1 MKIGNE
7 MNLENLKEK
16 FANVS
21 KGEYITGVK
30 FDGTHE
36 VEIYKN
42 SIQEKN
48 GTTFFIGKE
57 GLEKSLYILHGSGE
71 KLPDKFNGEV
81 IPISNDKN
89 LKLKKCGFNHQNS
102 LSLQELFPFAKPMPL
117 GLTNSFGFGDRL
129 GLANA
134 GHIRAL
140 KGYEFGPIFA
150 QQSIR
155 ELTRTQRTAEDVL
168 DAAVWAVFQEGFTSG
183 FGADADH
190 LKTKEDIDRLV
201 AAGFPT
207 FTFDPGEYVNN
218 DADILSEAD
227 LKKKALEIPWGK
239 LNDNLPDLIAR
250 YENKNFEIGK
260 DFVIQPSLIDV
271 LKAAVK
277 YNGAVLHI
285 SSLYNHLAS
294 KLPKGKFE
302 VEVSVDETDS
312 VTTPFEHF
320 YIASE
325 LMRLNVD
332 FVSLAPRF
340 IGDFEKGIDYKGDL
354 NLFKNEYEKHARIA
368 KHFGSYKISL
378 HSGSDKFSAYKVIGS
393 LNIGFTHVKTA
404 GTSYLEALKVV
415 AIKEPE
421 LFRGILDFAASLYDV
436 EKKSYHVSADM
447 KRIKS
452 GKDYKDEEL
461 EGLFNSNDAR
471 QALHVT
477 YGRVLTEK
485 DGSGKYLFRDKIYK
499 CLIENEDLHYE
510 ILIKHF
516 RRHMDPFKLS

>member
-1 MKIGNE
+1 
-7 MNLENLKEK
+7 MNFEDIKKKYN
-16 FANVS
+16 NVS
-21 KGEYITGVK
+21 KGEYISAVK
-30 FDGTHE
+30 FDNSHE
-36 VEIYKN
+36 VDIYKN
-42 SIQEKN
+42 SVIVKD
-48 GTTFFIGKE
+48 GATFFIGRE
-57 GLEKSLYILHGSGE
+57 GMEKYLYILSDSNSSQKNKLSGE
-71 KLPDKFNGEV
+71 VNKLSGED
-81 IPISNDKN
+81 SLT
-89 LKLKKCGFNHQNS
+89 LKRCSFNHQNS
-102 LSLQELFPFAKPMPL
+102 LDLQELFPFTKPVPL

-134 GHIRAL
+134 GHIRSL
-140 KGYEFGPIFA
+140 KGYEFKPIFA

-218 DADILSEAD
+218 DADILSETD
-227 LKKKALEIPWGK
+227 LKKKVEEIPWKK
-239 LNDNLPDLIAR
+239 LNDNLSSLISR
-250 YENKNFEIGK
+250 YEGKEFEIGSG
-260 DFVIQPSLIDV
+260 FIIQPSQLDI
-271 LKAAVK
+271 LRAAIK

-285 SSLYNHLAS
+285 SNLYNHLALN
-294 KLPKGKFE
+294 LPKEKFE

-320 YIASE
+320 FIATE
-325 LMRLNVD
+325 LMRLNVE

-354 NLFKNEYEKHARIA
+354 NLFKNEYEKHAKIA
-368 KHFGSYKISL
+368 KYFGSYKISL

-404 GTSYLEALKVV
+404 GTSYLEALRVV
-415 AIKEPE
+415 AIKEPG
-421 LFRGILDFAASLYDV
+421 LFRSILDFSASLYDI

-447 KRIKS
+447 KRIKP
-452 GKDYKDEEL
+452 GREYKDNEL
-461 EGLFNSNDAR
+461 EGLFSSNDVR

-485 DGSGKYLFRDKIYK
+485 DNSGKYLFREKIYK
-499 CLIENEDLHYE
+499 CLIENEELHYE
-510 ILIKHF
+510 ILIRHF
-516 RRHMDPFKLS
+516 KRHMDPFKLN

>member
-1 MKIGNE
+1 
-7 MNLENLKEK
+7 MNYENLMKK
-16 FANVS
+16 FSSVS
-21 KGEYITGVK
+21 KNDYLFSVK
-30 FDGTHE
+30 FVDNYE
-36 VEIYKN
+36 IEIYKN
-42 SIQEKN
+42 SVQKIE
-48 GTTFFIGKE
+48 GSTFFIGRE
-57 GLEKSLYILHGSGE
+57 GMEKFLYIISNSNE
-71 KLPDKFNGEV
+71 KLLNKFNGEV
-81 IPISNDKN
+81 INISKEN
-89 LKLKKCGFNHQNS
+89 LVLKKCGLNHQNS
-102 LSLQELFPFAKPMPL
+102 LSLQEIFLFTKPVPL
-117 GLTNSFGFGDRL
+117 GLKNSFGFGDRL

-134 GHIRAL
+134 GHIRSL
-140 KGYEFGPIFA
+140 NGYNFKPIFA

-168 DAAVWAVFQEGFTSG
+168 DAAVWAVFQEGFQSG

-218 DADILSEAD
+218 DADILSEED
-227 LKKKALEIPWGK
+227 LKKNAQEINWIK
-239 LNDNLPDLIAR
+239 LNDTLSALILR
-250 YENKNFEIGK
+250 YENKKFEFGK
-260 DFVIQPSLIDV
+260 DFFIQPSSIEV

-277 YNGAVLHI
+277 YSGAILHI
-285 SSLYNHLAS
+285 KNLFDHLAS
-294 KLPKGKFE
+294 KLQKGKFE

-320 YIASE
+320 FIASE
-325 LMRLNVD
+325 LIRLKVE

-354 NLFKNEYEKHARIA
+354 NLFKNEYEKHAKIA
-368 KHFGSYKISL
+368 KHFRTYKISL

-404 GTSYLEALKVV
+404 GTSYLEALKVI
-415 AIKEPE
+415 AIKDPT
-421 LFRGILDFAASLYDV
+421 LFRNILDFSVGLYDI

-447 KRIKS
+447 KKIKPGAS
-452 GKDYKDEEL
+452 YNDEEL
-461 EGLFNSNDAR
+461 EGLFTSNDVR

-485 DGSGKYLFRDKIYK
+485 NSSGQFLFREKIYK

-510 ILIKHF
+510 VLIKHF
-516 RRHMDPFKLS
+516 KRHMEPFKLS

>member
-1 MKIGNE
+1 MEFEELKKKYKTESKDDYISAVQFDNE
-7 MNLENLKEK
+7 HVVDVYNNSVIAKEG
-16 FANVS
+16 AV
-21 KGEYITGVK
+21 
-30 FDGTHE
+30 
-36 VEIYKN
+36 
-42 SIQEKN
+42 
-48 GTTFFIGKE
+48 FFIGKE
-57 GLEKSLYILHGSGE
+57 GLEKSLYILSNANN
-71 KLPDKFNGEV
+71 KLQNKFNGKADKLSGDKDV
-81 IPISNDKN
+81 I
-89 LKLKKCGFNHQNS
+89 LKKCSFNHQNS
-102 LSLQELFPFAKPMPL
+102 LILQEVFPFTKPVPL

-134 GHIRAL
+134 GHLRAL
-140 KGYEFGPIFA
+140 KGYDFKPIFA

-155 ELTRTQRTAEDVL
+155 ELTRTQRTADDVL
-168 DAAVWAVFQEGFTSG
+168 DAAVWAVFQEGYQGG

-190 LKTKEDIDRLV
+190 LKTNEDIDRLT
-201 AAGFPT
+201 AAGFTT

-227 LKKKALEIPWGK
+227 LKKKAQDIPWEK
-239 LNDNLPDLIAR
+239 LKDSLSSLISR
-250 YENKNFEIGK
+250 YESKKFEIGK
-260 DFVIQPSLIDV
+260 DFTIQPSLIDI
-271 LKAAVK
+271 LRAVIK

-285 SSLYNHLAS
+285 SNLYNHLAA
-294 KLPKGKFE
+294 KLTKGKFE

-320 YIASE
+320 FIASE
-325 LMRLNVD
+325 LKRLNVE
-332 FVSLAPRF
+332 FISLAPRF

-354 NLFKNEYEKHARIA
+354 NLFKNEYEKHAKIA

-393 LNIGFTHVKTA
+393 LNIGYTHVKTA
-404 GTSYLEALKVV
+404 GTSYLEALRVV

-421 LFRGILDFAASLYDV
+421 LFRKILDFSAGLYDI

-447 KRIKS
+447 KKIKP
-452 GKDYKDEEL
+452 GKEYKDSEL
-461 EGLFNSNDAR
+461 EGLFSSNDVR

-485 DGSGKYLFRDKIYK
+485 DAGGSYLFREKIYK

-510 ILIKHF
+510 VLIKHF
-516 RRHMDPFKLS
+516 KRHMDPFKLS

>member
-1 MKIGNE
+1 
-7 MNLENLKEK
+7 MNLENIKEK
-16 FANVS
+16 FASVS
-21 KGEYITGVK
+21 KGEYITAVK
-30 FDGTHE
+30 FSNTLE
-36 VEIYKN
+36 VEVYKN
-42 SIQEKN
+42 SIRGKN
-48 GTTFFIGKE
+48 GITFFIGKE
-57 GLEKSLYILHGSGE
+57 GLEKSLYILYNFGE
-71 KLPDKFNGEV
+71 KLPDKFTGEV
-81 IPISNDKN
+81 IQIPNDKN
-89 LKLKKCGFNHQNS
+89 LKMKKCGFNHQNS
-102 LSLQELFPFAKPMPL
+102 LSLQEVFPFTKPVPL

-134 GHIRAL
+134 GHIRSL
-140 KGYEFGPIFA
+140 KGYEFRPIFA

-168 DAAVWAVFQEGFTSG
+168 DAAVWAVCQEGFTSG

-201 AAGFPT
+201 SAGFPT

-218 DADILSEAD
+218 DADILSETD
-227 LKKKALEIPWGK
+227 LKKKAQEIPWQK
-239 LNDNLPDLIAR
+239 LNDSLASLTSR
-250 YENKNFEIGK
+250 YENKKFEIGK
-260 DFVIQPSLIDV
+260 DFIIQPSMIDV

-285 SSLYNHLAS
+285 SNLYNHLAL

-320 YIASE
+320 FIASE
-325 LMRLNVD
+325 LMRLNVE

-354 NLFKNEYEKHARIA
+354 NLFKNEYEKHAKIA

-393 LNIGFTHVKTA
+393 LNIGYTHVKTA

-415 AIKEPE
+415 AIKEPD
-421 LFRGILDFAASLYDV
+421 LFRGILDFAAGLYDV

-447 KRIKS
+447 KKIKP

-461 EGLFNSNDAR
+461 EGLFYMNDAR

-485 DGSGKYLFRDKIYK
+485 DSSGKFLFREKIYK
-499 CLIENEDLHYE
+499 CLIENEELHYE

-516 RRHMDPFKLS
+516 KRHMDPFKLS

>member
-1 MKIGNE
+1 
-7 MNLENLKEK
+7 MNLEELKEK
-16 FANVS
+16 FASVS
-21 KGEYITGVK
+21 KDEYITVFN
-30 FDGTHE
+30 FDISRQME
-36 VEIYKN
+36 VYNN
-42 SIQEKN
+42 SVREKN
-48 GTTFFIGKE
+48 GITFFIGKE
-57 GLEKSLYILHGSGE
+57 GLEKSLYILYDSGE
-71 KLPDKFNGEV
+71 TLPAKFNGEE
-81 IPISNDKN
+81 INISNEKKF
-89 LKLKKCGFNHQNS
+89 KLKKCGLNHQNS
-102 LSLQELFPFAKPMPL
+102 QSLQELFPFVKPVPL

-140 KGYEFGPIFA
+140 KNFKFRPIFA

-168 DAAVWAVFQEGFTSG
+168 DAAVWAVFQEGFKKG

-190 LKTKEDIDRLV
+190 LKTHEDIDRLA

-218 DADILSEAD
+218 DADILSEAE
-227 LKKKALEIPWGK
+227 LKKKAQDIPWEK
-239 LNDNLPDLIAR
+239 LNDSLPALTAR
-250 YENKNFEIGK
+250 YQDKKFEIGNN
-260 DFVIQPSLIDV
+260 FVIQPSLIEV

-294 KLPKGKFE
+294 KLPRGKFE

-320 YIASE
+320 FIANE
-325 LMRLNVD
+325 LIRLKIE

-354 NLFKNEYEKHARIA
+354 SLFKNEYEKHAKIA
-368 KHFGSYKISL
+368 KYFGSYKISL
-378 HSGSDKFSAYKVIGS
+378 HSGSDKFSAYEVIGS
-393 LNIGFTHVKTA
+393 LNTGYTHVKTA

-421 LFRGILDFAASLYDV
+421 LFRKILDFAVSLYDV

-447 KRIKS
+447 KKIKS
-452 GKDYKDEEL
+452 GKEYKDEEL
-461 EGLFNSNDAR
+461 EALFSLNDAR

-477 YGRVLTEK
+477 YGRVLTGK
-485 DGSGKYLFRDKIYK
+485 DSSGGYLFREKIYK
-499 CLIENEDLHYE
+499 CLIENEELHYRV
-510 ILIKHF
+510 LIKHF
-516 RRHMDPFKLS
+516 TRHMEPFKLI

>member
-1 MKIGNE
+1 
-7 MNLENLKEK
+7 MNFENLKEK
-16 FANVS
+16 YASVS
-21 KGEYITGVK
+21 KGDYISAVK
-30 FDGTHE
+30 FDDTHE
-36 VEIYKN
+36 VDVYKN
-42 SIQEKN
+42 SVQSID
-48 GTTFFIGKE
+48 GTTFFIGRE
-57 GLEKSLYILHGSGE
+57 GLEKSLYILSNSGE

-81 IPISNDKN
+81 IRISKGNN
-89 LKLKKCGFNHQNS
+89 LVLKKCGLNRQNS
-102 LSLQELFPFAKPMPL
+102 LSLQEIFSFTKPVPL

-140 KGYEFGPIFA
+140 KGYEFRPIFA

-168 DAAVWAVFQEGFTSG
+168 DAAVWAVFQEGFQSG

-227 LKKKALEIPWGK
+227 LKKKAQEIPWEK
-239 LNDNLPDLIAR
+239 LNDSLSALTAR
-250 YENKNFEIGK
+250 YENKKFEIGK

-271 LKAAVK
+271 LKAVVK
-277 YNGAVLHI
+277 YNGSILHI
-285 SSLYNHLAS
+285 SNLYNHLAS

-320 YIASE
+320 FIASE
-325 LMRLNVD
+325 LKRLKVE
-332 FVSLAPRF
+332 FISLAPRF

-354 NLFKNEYEKHARIA
+354 NLFKNEYEKHAKIA

-421 LFRGILDFAASLYDV
+421 LFREILDFAANLYDV

-447 KRIKS
+447 KRIKP
-452 GKDYKDEEL
+452 GKEYKDEEL
-461 EGLFNSNDAR
+461 EGLFYSNDAR

-485 DGSGKYLFRDKIYK
+485 DSSGKYLFREKIYK
-499 CLIENEDLHYE
+499 CLNENEELHYE

-516 RRHMDPFKLS
+516 KRHMDPFKLS